1 MVVKFFS
8 VLALFAFVSTAMASV
23 PFAERAGS
31 YSGKGEWSGRMGAA
45 GKLSVTSTIA
55 VNRATDGKIE
65 SIAVASSYRILGM
78 PMGDAYVIRHERGG
92 YFDLFGKTGKK
103 RGNGYC
109 LGTHCHILMPADQ
122 LEESIL
128 FEADGCLS
136 RFGSKTEYGS
146 LWNWN
151 ERLCPVQNY

>member
-1 MVVKFFS
+1 MVKSIS
-8 VLALFAFVSTAMASV
+8 VLALFGLVSSVFASV

-31 YSGKGEWSGRMGAA
+31 YSGQGEWSGRMGAA
-45 GKLSVTSTIA
+45 GKLSVSSTIA
-55 VNRATDGKIE
+55 VSRGSDGKVA

-78 PMGDAYVIRHERGG
+78 PMGDGYVIRNERGG
-92 YFDLFGKTGKK
+92 YFDLFGKNGKQ

-122 LEESIL
+122 LEESIV

-151 ERLCPVQNY
+151 ERLCPVQN